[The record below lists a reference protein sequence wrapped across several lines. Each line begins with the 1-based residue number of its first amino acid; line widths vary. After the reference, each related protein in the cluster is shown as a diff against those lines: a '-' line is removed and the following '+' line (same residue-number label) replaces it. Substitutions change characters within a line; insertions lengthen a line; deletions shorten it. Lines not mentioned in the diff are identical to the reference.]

1 MLSDYQLYIME
12 DNLFLGKSEKLIPN
26 VSNKKKPLHNQN
38 VQLYLEMGLQLKKF
52 IGY

>member
-26 VSNKKKPLHNQN
+26 VSNKKKNPP
-38 VQLYLEMGLQLKKF
+38 
-52 IGY
+52 

>member
-1 MLSDYQLYIME
+1 ME

-26 VSNKKKPLHNQN
+26 VSNKKKKPLHNQN